1 VIAML
6 ETNPGGGT
14 NVLESSGRNAVPAGS
29 IDQGD
34 AMVIVEPIYT
44 PTSRL
49 RDRLAD
55 ALAMIAMAL
64 VVPLGILLLGLPLAL
79 LVRAVAA
86 LAERLM

>member
-1 VIAML
+1 MF
-6 ETNPGGGT
+6 ETNQGGST
-14 NVLESSGRNAVPAGS
+14 KVLESSGRNVVPAGS

-34 AMVIVEPIYT
+34 AMVTVEPIYT
-44 PTSRL
+44 PTPRV

-55 ALAMIAMAL
+55 VLAMIAMAL
-64 VVPLGILLLGLPLAL
+64 VVPLAILLLGLPLAL